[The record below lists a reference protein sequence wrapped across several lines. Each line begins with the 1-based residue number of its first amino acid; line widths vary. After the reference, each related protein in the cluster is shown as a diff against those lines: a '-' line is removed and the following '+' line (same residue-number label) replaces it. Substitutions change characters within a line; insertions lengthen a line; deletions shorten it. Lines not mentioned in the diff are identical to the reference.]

1 MSHPGDR
8 DELGQQLRE
17 FRTAAKLRG
26 VDLAPLIGITQ
37 GQLSKIETGKR
48 RISPDQV
55 RSWLEHTHVDA
66 ETIERL
72 VTQAHQADTEVT
84 AWKQRFGAGWDNYQ
98 RSYGEIES
106 AASVIR
112 AYQVSVIHG
121 LLQAPGYTE
130 FIQREI
136 VGLTDE
142 EVTTGLTAMRNRQRL
157 LYEPNTRFSV
167 ILAEH
172 VLRHRFPG
180 AAVMVEQLHRIA
192 QLAGLPTVDL
202 AIIPTDTDMPLPYMV
217 SFDLFSMP
225 SDETD
230 VVVIE
235 LDTQEIRETEP
246 GRVAVFDHR
255 HHALRSA
262 AGTLTGQ
269 AAIDKVLQIAEEMT
283 ASIFPSD
290 RLDQQ

>member
-1 MSHPGDR
+1 VLSHPGNR
-8 DELGQQLRE
+8 HELGQQLRE

-37 GQLSKIETGKR
+37 GQLSKIENGKR
-48 RISPDQV
+48 RIGPDQV
-55 RSWLEHTHVDA
+55 RNWLEQTHADA
-66 ETIERL
+66 ETVELL
-72 VTQAHQADTEVT
+72 VAQARQADTEVT
-84 AWKQRFGAGWDNYQ
+84 AWKERFGAGWDTYQ
-98 RSYGEIES
+98 KSYGEIES
-106 AASVIR
+106 AATGIF

-142 EVTTGLTAMRNRQRL
+142 EVTAGLTAMRNRQRL
-157 LYEPNTRFSV
+157 LYKPDTRFSV

-192 QLAGLPTVDL
+192 QLAALPTVDL
-202 AIIPTDTDMPLPYMV
+202 AIIPADTDMPLPYMA
-217 SFDLFSMP
+217 SFDLFTMP
-225 SDETD
+225 ADETD
-230 VVVIE
+230 VVFIE

-246 GRVAVFDHR
+246 DRVAVYDRR
-255 HHALRSA
+255 HKALRTA
-262 AGTLTGQ
+262 KRTLTGQ
-269 AAIDKVLQIAEEMT
+269 AAIDLVQRIADEMT
-283 ASIFPSD
+283 ASIFPPGTP
-290 RLDQQ
+290 

>member
-1 MSHPGDR
+1 MSHPGNR
-8 DELGQQLRE
+8 HELGRRLRQLR
-17 FRTAAKLRG
+17 TTAKLRG
-26 VDLAPLIGITQ
+26 VDLAQLIGITQ

-55 RSWLEHTHVDA
+55 RSWGEHTHADA
-66 ETIERL
+66 ETIEQL
-72 VTQAHQADTEVT
+72 VAQARQADTEVT
-84 AWKQRFGAGWDNYQ
+84 AWKERFGAGWDNYQ
-98 RSYGEIES
+98 KSYAEIES
-106 AASVIR
+106 TATEIR

-142 EVTTGLTAMRNRQRL
+142 EVTVGLTAMRNRQRL
-157 LYEPNTRFSV
+157 LYEPSTRFSV

-180 AAVMVEQLHRIA
+180 PMVMVEQLHRIA
-192 QLAGLPTVDL
+192 QLAPLPTVDL

-217 SFDLFSMP
+217 SFDLFTMP
-225 SDETD
+225 ADGTD
-230 VVVIE
+230 VVLIE

-246 GRVAVFDHR
+246 DHVAVYARR
-255 HHALRSA
+255 HQALLNAKR
-262 AGTLTGQ
+262 TLTGQ
-269 AAIDKVLQIAEEMT
+269 AAIDLVQRIADKMT
-283 ASIFPSD
+283 ASIFPANRSG
-290 RLDQQ
+290 QP